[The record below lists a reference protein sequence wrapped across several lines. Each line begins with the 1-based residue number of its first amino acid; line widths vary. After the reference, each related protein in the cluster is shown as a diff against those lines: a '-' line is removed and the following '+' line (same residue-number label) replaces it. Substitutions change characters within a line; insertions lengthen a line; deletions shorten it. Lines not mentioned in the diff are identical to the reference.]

1 MAEKKEFRPIDPRV
15 ENIIKGL
22 FVVLLGVVVIIN
34 IGYVGRTLAFPFI
47 YFFGAT
53 MYPLLGFMIFTGLYR
68 IIKKKRFQFHGFL
81 KYVGVVLLAIA
92 LTIIITFITVKSQG
106 MNFATIKLSELL
118 DSFNGQLGSYYDQ
131 KTLINMFDGS
141 NLYACGLIGILVG
154 GLIQNDAIIIFL
166 GVVIFLL
173 GVLAVLYKTLLSL
186 KGEKKSKAQR
196 KSEKE
201 AAKREII
208 ERQREENN
216 PVISTEE
223 AHVYQDPISNHK
235 TDISK
240 NNYGQELEP
249 ANIEVGFESDQTPFI
264 NENSGFSQVGSSLD
278 EIYGRKV
285 QINEQNNEYTEFTP
299 LVFNNEGNPFSR
311 FQQAKPQPQP
321 QVVEETPTIEE
332 TPIIEEEEEIN
343 LIDSRP
349 TPEVPPVQEEK
360 TIDESL
366 VKMQPHFAEAV
377 EVPNESMIQA
387 TPTPAVETPQEV
399 KRPKIV
405 WIPPS
410 TDLLMVYE
418 TEEAREINEKV
429 ANERVE
435 ALNSILS
442 DFRTGARVSGYTI
455 GPSITRF
462 NVEYE
467 SNVSSKNVEK
477 YVQDISRRLGGV
489 AARFA
494 AVVPGESYS
503 GFEVPNATITTVGFK
518 DTFNALPDVKKHPL
532 AVAFGKDISGNVIYA
547 DFDEFPHLLVAGTTG
562 SGKSIYV
569 HSIISTLIM
578 RVSPDY
584 LRIVLVDPKRVE
596 MTKYRDMPHLLC
608 PIITEA
614 EKAKVCLQKL
624 CDEMNRR
631 YELFS
636 QNGEV
641 SNIKDYNKFAK
652 ETGIDPLPYIIVFI
666 DEYADLVDSCKEIS
680 QPVVSI
686 AQKARAAGI
695 HLCIATQRPST
706 NIITGVIKGNIPT
719 HVALMTSSYTDSII
733 IIGEAGAETLLGKG
747 DMLVQSPLVSRVGV
761 TRLQGC
767 YIQNKEIV
775 HVVNYLKEHY
785 ETYYDPNFLDLVD
798 HSKEPAQ
805 PVLAP
810 GEVEKESSQEEE
822 NKYQSIKE
830 WVMTQEFV
838 SMSKIQRECSVGFN
852 RAGRFFSRLQKEGVV
867 STTQDGSSK
876 GCRVLVHDD
885 YDTGDTMVT
894 SDELIG

>member
-68 IIKKKRFQFHGFL
+68 IIKKKRFQFSGFL

-92 LTIIITFITVKSQG
+92 LTIIVTFITVKSQG
-106 MNFATIKLSELL
+106 INFATIKLSELL

-223 AHVYQDPISNHK
+223 AHIYQDPISNHK

-321 QVVEETPTIEE
+321 QAVEETPVIEE
-332 TPIIEEEEEIN
+332 TPIIEEEEEVN

-360 TIDESL
+360 AIDESL

-377 EVPNESMIQA
+377 EVPNESMIHA
-387 TPTPAVETPQEV
+387 TPTPVVETPQEV

-467 SNVSSKNVEK
+467 SNVSSKNVKK
-477 YVQDISRRLGGV
+477 YV
-489 AARFA
+489 
-494 AVVPGESYS
+494 
-503 GFEVPNATITTVGFK
+503 
-518 DTFNALPDVKKHPL
+518 
-532 AVAFGKDISGNVIYA
+532 
-547 DFDEFPHLLVAGTTG
+547 
-562 SGKSIYV
+562 
-569 HSIISTLIM
+569 
-578 RVSPDY
+578 
-584 LRIVLVDPKRVE
+584 
-596 MTKYRDMPHLLC
+596 
-608 PIITEA
+608 
-614 EKAKVCLQKL
+614 
-624 CDEMNRR
+624 
-631 YELFS
+631 
-636 QNGEV
+636 
-641 SNIKDYNKFAK
+641 
-652 ETGIDPLPYIIVFI
+652 
-666 DEYADLVDSCKEIS
+666 
-680 QPVVSI
+680 
-686 AQKARAAGI
+686 
-695 HLCIATQRPST
+695 
-706 NIITGVIKGNIPT
+706 
-719 HVALMTSSYTDSII
+719 
-733 IIGEAGAETLLGKG
+733 
-747 DMLVQSPLVSRVGV
+747 
-761 TRLQGC
+761 
-767 YIQNKEIV
+767 
-775 HVVNYLKEHY
+775 
-785 ETYYDPNFLDLVD
+785 
-798 HSKEPAQ
+798 
-805 PVLAP
+805 
-810 GEVEKESSQEEE
+810 
-822 NKYQSIKE
+822 
-830 WVMTQEFV
+830 
-838 SMSKIQRECSVGFN
+838 
-852 RAGRFFSRLQKEGVV
+852 
-867 STTQDGSSK
+867 
-876 GCRVLVHDD
+876 
-885 YDTGDTMVT
+885 
-894 SDELIG
+894 